1 MPIDIEWQ
9 DEKGR
14 LLARYEGPALT
25 RAVVE
30 RADPTSVCLRF
41 IDPYGNAVFN
51 QHQLPTLIQE
61 FESLGSR
68 TRDGQREVIDALVP
82 FLRGACEKVHTY
94 VKFIGD

>member
-9 DEKGR
+9 DENGR
-14 LLARYEGPALT
+14 ALARYEGPSLTPALL
-25 RAVVE
+25 E
-30 RADPTSVCLRF
+30 RADPSSICLRF

-51 QHQLPTLIQE
+51 QHQLPILIQE

-68 TRDGQREVIDALVP
+68 TRDGQRDVIEALVP
-82 FLRGACEKVHTY
+82 FLRAARDKIHTY

>member
-9 DEKGR
+9 NERGMT
-14 LLARYEGPALT
+14 LARYEGPALT
-25 RAVVE
+25 FTLVS
-30 RADPTSVCLRF
+30 RADVSSTCLRF

-51 QHQLPTLIQE
+51 QHQLPVLIEE

-68 TRDGQREVIDALVP
+68 TSDGQRDVIAAIVP
-82 FLRGACEKVHTY
+82 FLKAACYRLHTY

>member
-14 LLARYEGPALT
+14 ALGRYEGPSLT
-25 RAVVE
+25 RALVE
-30 RADPTSVCLRF
+30 RADPSSVCLRF
-41 IDPYGNAVFN
+41 IDPYGNASFN
-51 QHQLPTLIQE
+51 QQQLPILIQE

-68 TRDGQREVIDALVP
+68 TGNGQRQVIEALVQ
-82 FLRGACEKVHTY
+82 FLRAACDKVHTY